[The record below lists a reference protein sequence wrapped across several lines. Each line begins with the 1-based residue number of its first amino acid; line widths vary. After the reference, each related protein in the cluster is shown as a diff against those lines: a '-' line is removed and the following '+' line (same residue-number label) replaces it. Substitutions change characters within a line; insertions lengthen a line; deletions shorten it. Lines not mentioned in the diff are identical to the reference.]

1 MRTPLM
7 ESHKVSA
14 KVDYVQKAIGLTPAQ
29 LPAAAI
35 PPLLEKMM
43 LGASLSA
50 DGTAVDAVVPITRPD
65 VMHACDLMEDAAVAY
80 SFNKLPRVVPTLSCV
95 GSQQPL
101 QKLTDLMRLELAEA
115 GYTEALTFAL

>member
-50 DGTAVDAVVPITRPD
+50 DGTTVDAVVPITRPD

-80 SFNKLPRVVPTLSCV
+80 SFNKLPRVVPTLHA
-95 GSQQPL
+95 
-101 QKLTDLMRLELAEA
+101 RAE
-115 GYTEALTFAL
+115 YW

>member
-43 LGASLSA
+43 LGASLSP
-50 DGTAVDAVVPITRPD
+50 TAPPSTPSCRSRA
-65 VMHACDLMEDAAVAY
+65 
-80 SFNKLPRVVPTLSCV
+80 PT
-95 GSQQPL
+95 
-101 QKLTDLMRLELAEA
+101 
-115 GYTEALTFAL
+115 

>member
-43 LGASLSA
+43 LGASLS
-50 DGTAVDAVVPITRPD
+50 GSLQPTAHSATRW
-65 VMHACDLMEDAAVAY
+65 
-80 SFNKLPRVVPTLSCV
+80 
-95 GSQQPL
+95 
-101 QKLTDLMRLELAEA
+101 
-115 GYTEALTFAL
+115 